1 MANSLLLE
9 LKKRLRGKVVIVGI
23 GNTLRGDDGAGPEL
37 IKQLKNSKL
46 STLNSKLSLMDVG
59 EVPENYLGKIAEH
72 KPDTIMLVD
81 AVDFGSPPG
90 SVRIIE
96 QDTLKEEGCSTHNAS
111 IKLTMEYL
119 RTKTKSL
126 VFLLG
131 IQPMKNLQ
139 MASGLSEPVR
149 QAIKRIE
156 RFFNEHI
163 FPGDSSLE
171 SARKL

>member
-1 MANSLLLE
+1 MTNMANKLLLE

-23 GNTLRGDDGAGPEL
+23 GNVLRGDDGVGPEL
-37 IKQLKNSKL
+37 IEQLKNSKL
-46 STLNSKLSLMDVG
+46 STLKSKLSLIDVS

-96 QDTLKEEGCSTHNAS
+96 QEALKEESLSTHSTS
-111 IKLTMEYL
+111 IKLTMKYL
-119 RTKTKSL
+119 RTKTKSV

-131 IQPMKNLQ
+131 IQPTRNFQ
-139 MASGLSEPVR
+139 MGSRLSEPVK
-149 QAIKRIE
+149 QAIRRIE
-156 RFFNEHI
+156 EFLIRCMN
-163 FPGDSSLE
+163 
-171 SARKL
+171 

>member
-1 MANSLLLE
+1 MSMANSLLLE

-46 STLNSKLSLMDVG
+46 STLSSKLSLIDVG

-72 KPDTIMLVD
+72 KPDTIILVD

-96 QDTLKEEGCSTHNAS
+96 QDTLKGESFSTHNAS
-111 IKLTMEYL
+111 IKLTMKYL

-139 MASGLSEPVR
+139 IGSGLSEPVK
-149 QAIKRIE
+149 QAIRRIE
-156 RFFNEHI
+156 EFLIRCVNW
-163 FPGDSSLE
+163 
-171 SARKL
+171 A

>member
-1 MANSLLLE
+1 MVNRPLLE

-46 STLNSKLSLMDVG
+46 STLSSKLSLIDVG

-72 KPDTIMLVD
+72 KPDTIILVD

-96 QDTLKEEGCSTHNAS
+96 QDTLKEESFSTHNAS
-111 IKLTMEYL
+111 IKLTMKYL

-139 MASGLSEPVR
+139 IGSGLSEPVK
-149 QAIKRIE
+149 QAIRRIE
-156 RFFNEHI
+156 EFLIRRVNW
-163 FPGDSSLE
+163 
-171 SARKL
+171 A

>member
-1 MANSLLLE
+1 MTNRPLLE

-46 STLNSKLSLMDVG
+46 STLNSKLSLISVG

-81 AVDFGSPPG
+81 AVDFDSPPG
-90 SVRIIE
+90 SVRVID
-96 QDTLKEEGCSTHNAS
+96 QDTLKEESFFTHNAS
-111 IKLTMEYL
+111 IKLTISYL
-119 RTKTKSL
+119 RKKTKGL

-131 IQPMKNLQ
+131 IQPTKNLQ
-139 MASGLSEPVR
+139 MGSELSEPVK
-149 QAIKRIE
+149 QAIRRIE
-156 RFFNEHI
+156 QFLIRYM
-163 FPGDSSLE
+163 DRS
-171 SARKL
+171 